1 MDSYKLFFKASA
13 EKELRRI
20 SKPFIQKI
28 IQKIESLSVQP
39 RPQSVQ
45 VLRGDDR
52 YYRIRQGD
60 YRIIYE
66 ISDDEKTVTIIKVG
80 HRREVYD

>member
-20 SKPFIQKI
+20 SKSFLQKI
-28 IQKIESLSVQP
+28 LQKIETLSAQP
-39 RPQSVQ
+39 RPHGVQ
-45 VLRGDDR
+45 VLRGDER
-52 YYRIRQGD
+52 YYRLRQGD
-60 YRIIYE
+60 YRIVYE
-66 ISDDEKTVTIIKVG
+66 INDTDRSVTIIKVG